1 MEIKKVKDVKKLLG
15 LISESN
21 MTVAQELDLTKE
33 NAPGHTAFI
42 TADKLLDNLESKE
55 YYQIGNPPR
64 GCIAIEK
71 SSEEGI
77 YYIERLSVLPTERH
91 KGLGGKLLDFS
102 LKRIKDLGGKKA
114 SIGIINENIR
124 LKNWYKDYGFS
135 ETSIRKFEHLPFTVC
150 FMENNL

>member
-21 MTVAQELDLTKE
+21 MTVAQELNLTKE

-42 TADKLLDNLESKE
+42 TADKLLDKIESKE
-55 YYQIGNPPR
+55 YYQIGNPPK

-71 SSEEGI
+71 SPEEGI

-91 KGLGGKLLDFS
+91 KGLGGNLLEFS
-102 LKRIKDLGGKKA
+102 LRRIKELGGEKA
-114 SIGIINENIR
+114 SIGIINENTR
-124 LKNWYKDYGFS
+124 LKKWYEGYGFEES
-135 ETSIRKFEHLPFTVC
+135 GIRKFEHLPFTVC
-150 FMENNL
+150 FMEHGL